1 MVAAAGLS
9 ATAGIALG
17 RLVLPSFGGAAAV
30 AILAVASAALAGGA
44 KRASP

>member
-1 MVAAAGLS
+1 MVAAAAVS
-9 ATAGIALG
+9 ATVGIVLG
-17 RLVLPSFGGAAAV
+17 RLVLPFGGTAAV